1 VRAIATTTQE
11 DPGRRHARPGLENF
25 AVGLTSMLY
34 RIPQGAR
41 QPSACRAYPAC
52 FLEAG
57 VSAGYSD
64 CKTKAEERK
73 QIRNNFASGEYQV
86 VWQKELLQ

>member
-41 QPSACRAYPAC
+41 QPSACRAYPANV
-52 FLEAG
+52 FWRPVLALG
-57 VSAGYSD
+57 IATA
-64 CKTKAEERK
+64 KPAEERK